1 MWNYFI
7 VILFIYLLCWVFAA
21 AGFSLVVVSGGS
33 SLVAVHGLLIA
44 VVSLVV
50 EPRPSGMG
58 LLVAASGCSIC
69 ASWALEHRLRSR
81 GAGAQLFQGMWDLRR
96 RGLNLCLPR
105 WPAYS
110 LPLSQG
116 SPGIHLDSKHP
127 SYKISFGGLPW
138 WSSGYDSVLPV
149 LGARF

>member
-21 AGFSLVVVSGGS
+21 AGFSLVVSGGS

-44 VVSLVV
+44 VVSLIV
-50 EPRPSGMG
+50 EHRPSGVR
-58 LLVAASGCSIC
+58 LLVAAHGRSIC
-69 ASWALEHRLRSR
+69 ASWALEHRLSSRS
-81 GAGAQLFQGMWDLRR
+81 AGAQLFQGMWDLRR

-105 WPAYS
+105 WLAYS
-110 LPLSQG
+110 LPLSHQG
-116 SPGIHLDSKHP
+116 SPGIILDSKHP

-149 LGARF
+149 LGAGF